1 MAGDGLL
8 NPGPGYGE
16 PLGWA
21 CRSASTASRLGMSPM
36 TVLVGA
42 PSGVLLCREQRMS
55 FGSCASPLI
64 YHGSSTDGREAAMLF
79 NSSSTLAEKEL
90 MPNIVDLPE
99 PDRGRLARSPLEL
112 VVCQVRHERR
122 LVVGEGATA
131 LAVHDALGGVGG
143 AYPSI
148 DEVSGAELNVMMGL
162 GIGAPNVRET
172 KTSGW
177 RLTSAD
183 GAWVITLMPDNFSL
197 ETSSYTSWDDDFA
210 PRLDALIDA
219 VATHVNPT
227 FEQRIG
233 LRYVDRINELGLTHL
248 AAWQPYLRPELLGL
262 ALHPQLG
269 PGVRSYQQQVL
280 IELADGVTAGLR
292 HGPVVEPGR
301 DVVDYQL
308 DYDIFRQGGRP
319 FDADAV
325 KAATAQFNISA
336 LQLFQA
342 TISDALLEELR

>member
-1 MAGDGLL
+1 
-8 NPGPGYGE
+8 
-16 PLGWA
+16 
-21 CRSASTASRLGMSPM
+21 
-36 TVLVGA
+36 
-42 PSGVLLCREQRMS
+42 
-55 FGSCASPLI
+55 
-64 YHGSSTDGREAAMLF
+64 
-79 NSSSTLAEKEL
+79 
-90 MPNIVDLPE
+90 MPALDLPE
-99 PDRGRLARSPLEL
+99 PDRSRLARSPLEL
-112 VVCQVRHERR
+112 VVCQIRHERR

-131 LAVHDALGGVGG
+131 LAVHEALGGAGG

-148 DEVSGAELNVMMGL
+148 DEVSGAELNLVMGI

-197 ETSSYTSWDDDFA
+197 ETSAYTTWADDFA
-210 PRLDALIDA
+210 PRLGALIDA
-219 VATHVNPT
+219 VTERIQPT

-233 LRYVDRINELGLTHL
+233 LRYVDRIKELGLTEL
-248 AAWQPYLRPELLGL
+248 AAWRPYLRPELLGL

-269 PGVRSYQQQVL
+269 PGVRNYQHQVV
-280 IELADGVTAGLR
+280 IELGDGVIAGLR

-308 DYDIFRQGGRP
+308 DYDIFRQGGRA
-319 FDADAV
+319 FDAAAIMDA
-325 KAATAQFNISA
+325 AAQFNIYA

-342 TISDALLEELR
+342 SISDELLEELR